1 MSSSENAT
9 GNFVSEY
16 FSQSKRVVGR
26 VKWFN
31 SKTGFGFISY
41 GKEAKDIFV
50 HHSELQVKDEQYRYL
65 TQGEYVE
72 FLVSPTEDGSQYDA
86 VAKSV
91 TGLFLEPL
99 LCETKRLARIAATS
113 RGADEEGFE
122 EVKSRKSSR
131 GGGPRQLR
139 AGGKRPSSPTKKST
153 KQSVSTSV

>member
-1 MSSSENAT
+1 MSDSENAT

-41 GKEAKDIFV
+41 GKDSKDIFV

-72 FLVSPTEDGSQYDA
+72 FIVSPTDDGSQYDA

-99 LCETKRLARIAATS
+99 LCETKRLARIAAGS
-113 RGADEEGFE
+113 RVSDEDGFE
-122 EVKSRKSSR
+122 EIKSRKSTR

-139 AGGKRPSSPTKKST
+139 SGGKRSVSPTKKST
-153 KQSVSTSV
+153 QQSSQTAD